1 MYSSSD
7 SLCRLLGDK
16 QQEEEDEDLNNNK
29 NSWTACIA
37 NIAAY
42 QVLSEEDNQHGT
54 LYII

>member
-16 QQEEEDEDLNNNK
+16 QQEDEDLDNNK

-37 NIAAY
+37 NKAAY